1 MARTHQE
8 GLGGDLLLCRK
19 SPPSLE
25 FPPSPEIR
33 TLDSGGSIR
42 HLPNKKITASSFELR
57 ANAPEGQKAIS
68 YHNMKKPNILN
79 IPLFASMA
87 LLALGGALH
96 PAKAGEAETYYKF
109 YSYYHATWEIE
120 EETEGKKKT
129 YTGKCHGSG
138 GGCNIY
144 VDEKETSMW
153 GFDPKTKQWTG
164 VGQLDGGS
172 RFVMAISRPPG
183 PKFEPGMKFTFTG
196 TIWHP
201 DGKIHYVT
209 TTQTCI
215 DADTTRSVMTGTD
228 QDGKAIPKV
237 IRTHKRKK

>member
-1 MARTHQE
+1 
-8 GLGGDLLLCRK
+8 
-19 SPPSLE
+19 
-25 FPPSPEIR
+25 
-33 TLDSGGSIR
+33 
-42 HLPNKKITASSFELR
+42 
-57 ANAPEGQKAIS
+57 
-68 YHNMKKPNILN
+68 MKKSNILN
-79 IPLFASMA
+79 IPVFLSAA
-87 LLALGGALH
+87 LLAVGAVLN
-96 PAKAGEAETYYKF
+96 PARAGDAETYYKF
-109 YSYYHATWEIE
+109 YTYYHATWEIE

-172 RFVMAISRPPG
+172 RFVMAISCPPG